1 MNKNLVLSLIV
12 VIAFVILMI
21 LFGSQ
26 VVLH

>member
-1 MNKNLVLSLIV
+1 MNKDLKFALMTVSSFI
-12 VIAFVILMI
+12 ILMI

>member
-1 MNKNLVLSLIV
+1 MNKNLKFALITV
-12 VIAFVILMI
+12 SSFIVLMI

>member
-1 MNKNLVLSLIV
+1 MNKDLKFALITV
-12 VIAFVILMI
+12 SSFIVLMI